1 VKLLIVDD
9 SKAMRAIVRR
19 ALNSFE
25 HETFSIKKASSGKEA
40 LVIIGDW
47 HPDIILSDWHM
58 PGMSGLELISI
69 IKRKNL
75 PIKVGLVT
83 TEKNPERLQQAIEA
97 GAEFVLAKPFNHQ
110 ALHEIILPL
119 INKKSDIDTN
129 NEFVLPDLARLQLAF
144 KRSLSVEIN
153 LVSVPRQQ
161 VTSETLPCVIGL
173 FEDSESKKTRAIAI
187 LNMKVA
193 CVMGGLKSTFKK
205 NEIITMINQGEINRE
220 ALAGCKKVLSD
231 SAIAFNIPQ
240 SKRSLNFKSL
250 IIVDDELEK
259 VESLLNKVTE
269 QRLDFSCEIANLKS
283 GVITIVAN

>member
-1 VKLLIVDD
+1 
-9 SKAMRAIVRR
+9 MRAIVRR

-69 IKRKNL
+69 IKRKDL

-83 TEKNPERLQQAIEA
+83 TEKKPERLQQAIEA

-110 ALHEIILPL
+110 ALHEMILPL
-119 INKKSDIDTN
+119 MNKKSEAD
-129 NEFVLPDLARLQLAF
+129 NEFVLPGLARLQMAF
-144 KRSLSVEIN
+144 KRSLSVEVN
-153 LVSVPRQQ
+153 LASVPRQQ
-161 VTSETLPCVIGL
+161 VTSETLPCIIGL

-193 CVMGGLKSTFKK
+193 CLMGGLKSKLKK
-205 NEIITMINQGEINRE
+205 NEIITMLNKGEINRE
-220 ALAGCKKVLSD
+220 ALAGCKQVLSD

-240 SKRSLNFKSL
+240 SKRCLNFKSL

-259 VESLLNKVTE
+259 VESLLNKETE
-269 QRLDFSCEIANLKS
+269 QRLDFSCEIANLQS